1 MAGRYYEEFKIDR
14 TKSISNYTV
23 ELTNEAVYFIQRK
36 GKVGYSNIFVGPG
49 PWTPLLKWPD
59 GLY

>member
-23 ELTNEAVYFIQRK
+23 ELTNEAVNFIQRK
-36 GKVGYSNIFVGPG
+36 GKVGYSNIFVRPG
-49 PWTPLLKWPD
+49 PWTPLLK
-59 GLY
+59 

>member
-23 ELTNEAVYFIQRK
+23 KLTNEAISFIQRK
-36 GKVGYSNIFVGPG
+36 GNPGLFPVGP
-49 PWTPLLKWPD
+49 
-59 GLY
+59 

>member
-23 ELTNEAVYFIQRK
+23 ELTNEAISFIQRK
-36 GKVGYSNIFVGPG
+36 GDFGLFPVGP
-49 PWTPLLKWPD
+49 
-59 GLY
+59 

>member
-23 ELTNEAVYFIQRK
+23 ALTNEAISFIQRK
-36 GKVGYSNIFVGPG
+36 GTS
-49 PWTPLLKWPD
+49 
-59 GLY
+59 GLFPVDP